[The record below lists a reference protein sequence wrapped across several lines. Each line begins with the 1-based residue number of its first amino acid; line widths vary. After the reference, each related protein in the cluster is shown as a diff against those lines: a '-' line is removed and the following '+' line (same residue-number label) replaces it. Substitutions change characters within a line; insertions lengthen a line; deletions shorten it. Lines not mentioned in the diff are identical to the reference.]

1 MENNND
7 FEDNEHKDI
16 EIVTGDGNLNISPV
30 YDHIDAEKPRPKD
43 NRTVVIPEVK
53 KEISRQWG
61 QLKSPGLAEG
71 FLD

>member
-53 KEISRQWG
+53 KEISRQ
-61 QLKSPGLAEG
+61 
-71 FLD
+71 